1 MHSLLI
7 NSRTGR
13 AVMGGLQ
20 DKLIDFDF
28 HSSKQISVLQDIKD
42 GTNAILRDH
51 SRFVVSGDVPNGRV
65 HLRDPLTLKVAHTL
79 DCHSGVL
86 SDIDVH
92 GHHLVTC
99 GSHAASRAPDRFLMV
114 YDLRILRAISPLQV
128 MVVPSQLR
136 FLPSMSSRIVVL
148 SSLGQV
154 QLVDTAALATPQ
166 MSMFQIHSAALE
178 GCNIMSLDISPS
190 NQCLAFGDNS
200 NSINLYASVAD
211 PVLNPYAR
219 DSEFADPIE
228 QLPPMDINDP
238 LAIYA
243 SVPRPNLPPGQ
254 SSYSSD
260 LWPERFMRPGY
271 RPTPDVD
278 AEILKSMKVV
288 GNIGYSRNINN
299 MKRNMMRYS
308 NIKGRTDTQGNS
320 RSGNQFKN
328 DHDLDSSH
336 ANGSSA
342 ILNTIPKA
350 YRKVAIKLSKMGTDD
365 FDFDRYNRTGFCGL
379 EASLPNAYC
388 NAMLQILYYSE
399 RLRIILLNHT
409 CSRENC
415 VCCELS
421 FIFHMM
427 DVSPGMPCQSSN
439 FLRALR
445 TIPEASALGLVFTDQ
460 AAVWQSNVPRLVQS
474 FIRFILQQIHM
485 QISCPASGGA
495 EKDKLR
501 FASSC
506 SPSKIVGGNKPV
518 VKAEDMSKEISE
530 ALDQPRQMDH
540 GEENEDESLV
550 STLFGMNQEK
560 VTVCSRCKEKKS
572 KNDTVLLCNLMYP
585 EGKEDQKFSF
595 QDIVCSSMCPEQSVP
610 AWCDQCKKY
619 QTTSQLRNLK
629 TLPNI
634 LSLNAGMDSSQD
646 VSFWSSQLE
655 HLYNE
660 HAPKVGDAE
669 PFDSSKTA
677 AINAAAEVKLQPAN
691 VKPCRYGS
699 ACSRPDCKFSHPA
712 DTENIPAEPVKV
724 DIGAKCA
731 SLGLSWIPDIM
742 RLNLHETGKLS
753 PGIPEEGD
761 EEDRLLSFRE
771 YELYG
776 ICWAILDPSTGKAI
790 NIVATINVG
799 PTYHARIASPVSQW
813 YVFNDFSIT
822 TITAS
827 EAIAV
832 HPSWKIP
839 CILFYQTKAIDQS
852 LKEISFANPITSEV
866 FMEDKSLGQRERGR
880 KRTTFIPLNAE
891 EMPKKGD
898 LVAIDA
904 EFVTLNQEE
913 SELRSDGKVSTIKAA
928 QMSLARITCVR
939 GSGYLE
945 GTPFIDDYIS
955 TQEQVVDYV
964 TKVSCELSIQY
975 LVVLTRKKK
984 S

>member
-1 MHSLLI
+1 MPIDPEAYLPANEFELVNSVLGDGIQKDKEIGITSLAFDNYEELLWMGTKSGHVTSYYGTQMQKYTSFQVHPTDEVRNMLTTDQGLLVLTPNSLRSQIRRGIPCFTHSSMDMVDMHSLLI

-79 DCHSGVL
+79 DAHSGVL

-166 MSMFQIHSAALE
+166 MSMFQIHSAAME

-190 NQCLAFGDNS
+190 NQCLAFGDTS

-228 QLPPMDINDP
+228 QLSPMDINDP

-243 SVPRPNLPPGQ
+243 SVPRPHLPPGQ

-271 RPTPDVD
+271 RPTPDID

-299 MKRNMMRYS
+299 MKRNMMRYA
-308 NIKGRTDTQGNS
+308 NIKSRLTDTSHNS
-320 RSGNQFKN
+320 RSGNQQWGGASSSDF
-328 DHDLDSSH
+328 DLDSSSN

-342 ILNTIPKA
+342 LNIIPKA

-485 QISCPASGGA
+485 QISPS
-495 EKDKLR
+495 EKEKGIKFTSALN
-501 FASSC
+501 S
-506 SPSKIVGGNKPV
+506 SPSKKP

-530 ALDQPRQMDH
+530 ALDQPRHMDH

-585 EGKEDQKFSF
+585 EAKEDQKFSF

-655 HLYNE
+655 HLYND
-660 HAPKVGDAE
+660 HAPKADPSLDSKPTAHE
-669 PFDSSKTA
+669 PQP
-677 AINAAAEVKLQPAN
+677 VKLQPAN

-699 ACSRPDCKFSHPA
+699 SCSRPDCKFSHPDA
-712 DTENIPAEPVKV
+712 QESIQAEQPVKV

-731 SLGLSWIPDIM
+731 SLGLSWIPDTM
-742 RLNLHETGKLS
+742 RLNLHQTGKLTQ
-753 PGIPEEGD
+753 GEPEEAT
-761 EEDRLLSFRE
+761 EDRLLSSRE
-771 YELYG
+771 YEL
-776 ICWAILDPSTGKAI
+776 
-790 NIVATINVG
+790 
-799 PTYHARIASPVSQW
+799 
-813 YVFNDFSIT
+813 
-822 TITAS
+822 
-827 EAIAV
+827 
-832 HPSWKIP
+832 
-839 CILFYQTKAIDQS
+839 
-852 LKEISFANPITSEV
+852 
-866 FMEDKSLGQRERGR
+866 
-880 KRTTFIPLNAE
+880 
-891 EMPKKGD
+891 
-898 LVAIDA
+898 
-904 EFVTLNQEE
+904 
-913 SELRSDGKVSTIKAA
+913 
-928 QMSLARITCVR
+928 
-939 GSGYLE
+939 
-945 GTPFIDDYIS
+945 
-955 TQEQVVDYV
+955 
-964 TKVSCELSIQY
+964 
-975 LVVLTRKKK
+975 
-984 S
+984 